1 MARQKHLNRDYAI
14 GHHLEQEIKDIYS
27 FATKAITTKMAKEI
41 QVSFSDKK
49 VTAWGGMKLMKDMV
63 DGIGIKEFMSGSGLP
78 EKGSNRGYEAMQI
91 MECFWASIWIGA
103 GRFSH
108 SAYLRYDKVLK
119 EIFGWEQAPSQST
132 YSRFFQKFSWKRNT
146 EVFVP
151 VQKWFVDNLKIKN
164 ITIDFDSS
172 VIARYGE
179 QEGSKAGYNS
189 NKRGRASHHPLM
201 AFIAETRMVANAWLR
216 PGNTAALSNCKA
228 FVDETFEILKDKK
241 VGLVRADS
249 GFFANDFLN
258 YLETENKNSYIIAVK
273 MHPTIKRELRS
284 QKTWWPIKGGME
296 ICEFEFRPPEWE
308 KARRIIAVRKN
319 IEVLPK
325 ATGKLLLFDEP
336 AGKHRYS
343 LYVTNLDLPAEQIWL
358 SYKDRADAENRIKEL
373 KYDFGLES
381 FCMDKFWATEAAFRT
396 IMIAYNLMSLF
407 RQGVLKSKPQATL
420 STLRFKCF
428 ALGSWITKH
437 AGKTTLNISAI
448 GEKRKWLD
456 GLFDIV
462 KQNDKSFY
470 FSNA

>member
-1 MARQKHLNRDYAI
+1 MV
-14 GHHLEQEIKDIYS
+14 
-27 FATKAITTKMAKEI
+27 KEI
-41 QVSFSDKK
+41 QVAFTDQK
-49 VTAWGGMKLMKDMV
+49 VTAWGGMKLMKDML
-63 DGIGIKEFMSGSGLP
+63 DGIGIKEFMSGLDLP
-78 EKGSNRGYEAMQI
+78 EKGSNRSYESMQI
-91 MECFWASIWIGA
+91 IECFWTSIWIGA

-108 SAYLRYDKVLK
+108 SAYLRYDKVLQ
-119 EIFGWEQAPSQST
+119 EIFGWKQAPSQST

-151 VQKWFVDNLKIKN
+151 IQKWFIDNLKIKN

-172 VIARYGE
+172 VITRYGQ
-179 QEGSKAGYNS
+179 QEGSKVGYNS
-189 NKRGRASHHPLM
+189 SKPGRASHHPLM

-216 PGNTAALSNCKA
+216 PGNTAALSNCKT
-228 FVDETFEILKDKK
+228 FIDETFEILKDKK
-241 VGLVRADS
+241 VGLIRADS
-249 GFFANDFLN
+249 GFYGHDFLN
-258 YLETENKNSYIIAVK
+258 YLEKEKQINYIVAVK
-273 MHPTIKRELRS
+273 MYPTIKQELRRLQS
-284 QKTWWPIKGGME
+284 WIKLKDGIE
-296 ICEFEFRPPEWE
+296 IAEFEYQSPEW
-308 KARRIIAVRKN
+308 KKPRRMVAVRKN
-319 IEVLPK
+319 IEILTK

-336 AGKHRYS
+336 VGKYRYS

-407 RQGVLKSKPQATL
+407 RQVVLQSTSQATL

-428 ALGSWITKH
+428 ALGSWISKH
-437 AGKTTLNISAI
+437 AGKTTLNISAM

-456 GLFDIV
+456 GLFDV
-462 KQNDKSFY
+462 VRQKDKSIY

>member
-1 MARQKHLNRDYAI
+1 MVN
-14 GHHLEQEIKDIYS
+14 EIRV
-27 FATKAITTKMAKEI
+27 A
-41 QVSFSDKK
+41 FSDKK
-49 VTAWGGMKLMKDMV
+49 VTAWGGMKLMKDML
-63 DGIGIKEFMSGSGLP
+63 DSIGIKEFMSGLNLP
-78 EKGSNRGYEAMQI
+78 EKGSNRGYDPIQI
-91 MECFWASIWIGA
+91 IECFWTSIWIGA

-108 SAYLRYDKVLK
+108 SAYLRYDKVLQ
-119 EIFGWEQAPSQST
+119 EIFGWKQAPSQST

-146 EVFVP
+146 EIFIP
-151 VQKWFVDNLKIKN
+151 LQKWFIDNLKITN

-172 VIARYGE
+172 IMTRYGD
-179 QEGSKAGYNS
+179 QEGSKVGYNP
-189 NKRGRASHHPLM
+189 NKPGRASHHPLM

-228 FVDETFEILKDKK
+228 FIDETFEILLNKK

-249 GFFANDFLN
+249 GFYAHDFLN
-258 YLETENKNSYIIAVK
+258 YLEQEKKVNYIVAVK
-273 MHPTIKRELRS
+273 MYPTIKKELRML
-284 QKTWWPIKGGME
+284 QEWTHLKDGIETA
-296 ICEFEFRPPEWE
+296 EFEYRSPEW
-308 KARRIIAVRKN
+308 KKPRRMIAVRKN
-319 IEVLPK
+319 IHILTK

-336 AGKHRYS
+336 VGNYRYS
-343 LYVTNLDLPAEQIWL
+343 LYVTDLHLPAEQIWL

-373 KYDFGLES
+373 KYDFGLDS

-396 IMIAYNLMSLF
+396 IMMAYNLMSLF
-407 RQGVLKSKPQATL
+407 RQIILQTKSQSTL

-448 GEKRKWLD
+448 GEKRRWLD

-462 KQNDKSFY
+462 KEKNQTLY

>member
-1 MARQKHLNRDYAI
+1 MVN
-14 GHHLEQEIKDIYS
+14 EIRV
-27 FATKAITTKMAKEI
+27 A
-41 QVSFSDKK
+41 FSDKK
-49 VTAWGGMKLMKDMV
+49 VTAWGGMKLMKDML
-63 DGIGIKEFMSGSGLP
+63 DSIGIKEFMSGLNLP
-78 EKGSNRGYEAMQI
+78 EKGSNRGYDPIQI
-91 MECFWASIWIGA
+91 IECFWTSIWIGA

-108 SAYLRYDKVLK
+108 SAYLRYDKVLQ
-119 EIFGWEQAPSQST
+119 EIFGWKQAPSQST

-146 EVFVP
+146 EIFIP
-151 VQKWFVDNLKIKN
+151 LQKWFIDNLKITN

-172 VIARYGE
+172 IMTRYGD
-179 QEGSKAGYNS
+179 QQGSKVGYNP
-189 NKRGRASHHPLM
+189 NKPGRASHHPLM

-228 FVDETFEILKDKK
+228 FIDETFEILLNKK

-249 GFFANDFLN
+249 GFYAHDFLN
-258 YLETENKNSYIIAVK
+258 YLEQEKKVNYIVAVK
-273 MHPTIKRELRS
+273 MYSTIKKELRML
-284 QKTWWPIKGGME
+284 QEWTHLKEGIETA
-296 ICEFEFRPPEWE
+296 EFEYRSPEW
-308 KARRIIAVRKN
+308 KKPRRMIAVRKN
-319 IEVLPK
+319 IHILTK

-336 AGKHRYS
+336 VGNYRYS
-343 LYVTNLDLPAEQIWL
+343 LYVTNLNLPAEQIWL

-373 KYDFGLES
+373 KYDFGLDS

-407 RQGVLKSKPQATL
+407 RQIVLQTKSQSTL

-428 ALGSWITKH
+428 ALGSWISKH

-448 GEKRKWLD
+448 GEKRRWLD

-462 KQNDKSFY
+462 KEKNQTFY

>member
-1 MARQKHLNRDYAI
+1 MVN
-14 GHHLEQEIKDIYS
+14 EIRV
-27 FATKAITTKMAKEI
+27 A
-41 QVSFSDKK
+41 FSDKK
-49 VTAWGGMKLMKDMV
+49 VTAWGGMKLMKDML
-63 DGIGIKEFMSGSGLP
+63 DSIGIKEFMSGLNLP
-78 EKGSNRGYEAMQI
+78 EKGSNRGYDPIQI
-91 MECFWASIWIGA
+91 IECFWTSIWIGA

-108 SAYLRYDKVLK
+108 SAYLRYDKVLQ
-119 EIFGWEQAPSQST
+119 EIFGWKQAPSQST

-146 EVFVP
+146 EIFIP
-151 VQKWFVDNLKIKN
+151 LQKWFIDNLKITN

-172 VIARYGE
+172 IMTRYGD
-179 QEGSKAGYNS
+179 QEGSKVGYNP
-189 NKRGRASHHPLM
+189 NKPGRASHHPLM

-228 FVDETFEILKDKK
+228 FIDETFEILLNKK

-249 GFFANDFLN
+249 GFYAHDFLN
-258 YLETENKNSYIIAVK
+258 YLEQEKKVNYIVAVK
-273 MHPTIKRELRS
+273 MYPTIKKELRML
-284 QKTWWPIKGGME
+284 QEWTHLKEGIETA
-296 ICEFEFRPPEWE
+296 EFEYRSPEW
-308 KARRIIAVRKN
+308 KKPRRMIAVRKN
-319 IEVLPK
+319 IHILTK

-336 AGKHRYS
+336 VGNYRYS
-343 LYVTNLDLPAEQIWL
+343 LYVTDLHLPAEQIWL

-373 KYDFGLES
+373 KYDFGLDS

-396 IMIAYNLMSLF
+396 IMMAYNLMSLF
-407 RQGVLKSKPQATL
+407 RQIILQTKSQSTL

-448 GEKRKWLD
+448 GEKRRWLD

-462 KQNDKSFY
+462 KEKNQTFY

>member
-1 MARQKHLNRDYAI
+1 VKA
-14 GHHLEQEIKDIYS
+14 LEVLFTDK
-27 FATKAITTKMAKEI
+27 
-41 QVSFSDKK
+41 QVS
-49 VTAWGGMKLMKDMV
+49 AWGGMKLMKDMIDRV
-63 DGIGIKEFMSGSGLP
+63 GIKEFMRGLDLP
-78 EKGSNRGYEAMQI
+78 EKGSNRGYEAMEI
-91 MECFWASIWIGA
+91 IECFWTSIWIGA

-108 SAYLRYDKVLK
+108 SAYLRYDKVLQ
-119 EIFGWEQAPSQST
+119 EIFGWKQAPSQST
-132 YSRFFQKFSWKRNT
+132 YSRFFQKFNWKRNT

-151 VQKWFVDNLKIKN
+151 TQKWFIDNLQIKN

-172 VIARYGE
+172 VMTRYGD
-179 QEGSKAGYNS
+179 QEGSKVGYNAS
-189 NKRGRASHHPLM
+189 KPGRASHHPLM

-228 FVDETFEILKDKK
+228 FIDETFEILKDKK

-249 GFFANDFLN
+249 GFYAHDFLS
-258 YLETENKNSYIIAVK
+258 YLETEKQINYIIAVK
-273 MHPTIKRELRS
+273 MYPTLKRELRGL
-284 QKTWWPIKGGME
+284 QGWTKLKDGIE
-296 ICEFEFRPPEWE
+296 IAEFEYKSVEWE
-308 KARRIIAVRKN
+308 KPRRMVAVRKN
-319 IEVLPK
+319 IEILTK

-336 AGKHRYS
+336 VGKYRYS

-373 KYDFGLES
+373 KYDFGLDS
-381 FCMDKFWATEAAFRT
+381 FCMDKFWATEAAFRS

-407 RQGVLKSKPQATL
+407 RQLVLKTKTQATL

-428 ALGSWITKH
+428 ALGSWISKH

-456 GLFDIV
+456 GLFDTV